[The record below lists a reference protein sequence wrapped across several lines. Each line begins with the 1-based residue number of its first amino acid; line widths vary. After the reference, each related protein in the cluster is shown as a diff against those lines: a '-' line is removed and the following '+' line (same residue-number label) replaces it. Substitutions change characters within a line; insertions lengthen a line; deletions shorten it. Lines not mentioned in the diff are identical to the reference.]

1 VNTKE
6 VVNGHF
12 AAYVVIA
19 LALGFG
25 AIWFASRSRGTNDDL
40 IVKWGGLSVHTAI
53 LYGYFISWNKR
64 VWHVWGF
71 WFAMASVLIVHLL
84 VFILILLRVDQW
96 GALWFLPMYPIELA
110 MLSVACDWAVQR
122 TGNAPRRHKP

>member
-1 VNTKE
+1 M
-6 VVNGHF
+6 
-12 AAYVVIA
+12 
-19 LALGFG
+19 
-25 AIWFASRSRGTNDDL
+25 
-40 IVKWGGLSVHTAI
+40 HTAI
-53 LYGYFISWNKR
+53 LYGYFISWYKR

-71 WFAMASVLIVHLL
+71 WFATASVLIVHLL

-122 TGNAPRRHKP
+122 SGNAPRRHKP